1 MTNDD
6 PDGKTLTEQCR
17 HASNAATC
25 PPPAQVLRRHR
36 EAANGHRSLAL
47 WFTGLSGSGKSTLAH
62 ALEKRLHDRGVRTY
76 VFDGDKIRHGLCAD
90 LSFSADDRTEN
101 VRRIAESVKL
111 FLDAGIVCFCAFIS
125 PMRADREN
133 VRRILGDADFHEVYV
148 RCSLEECERR
158 DIKGYYRLA
167 RQDKIKNYTGISAP
181 YEAPENPALTLDT
194 DALGLEACLDRLE
207 AFLAGNGLPPR

>member
-1 MTNDD
+1 MSHDD
-6 PDGKTLTEQCR
+6 PSETNLTEKCR
-17 HASNAATC
+17 HESNRDTC
-25 PPPAQVLRRHR
+25 SPKARVLRRDR
-36 EAANGHRSLAL
+36 EAVNGHRAAAL

-167 RQDKIKNYTGISAP
+167 RQGRIKNYTGISAP